1 LKKLPLKN
9 LAIEGNKITFDVVE
23 PDKENWPAVEAI
35 VHTGGHVNTVSVLG
49 STLEDVYLKLV
60 REESA

>member
-1 LKKLPLKN
+1 LTS
-9 LAIEGNKITFDVVE
+9 EGNKIMFNVVE

-35 VHTGGHVNTVSVLG
+35 VHTGGHVNTVNVLG

-60 REESA
+60 RESA